1 MSESASSPTWAG
13 VEAAAELLTGIAE
26 ETPLAHSR
34 WLSELTGTEVL
45 LKCENLQRTG
55 SFKLRG
61 AYTRIARLSEA
72 ERSAGVV
79 AASAGNH
86 AQGVA
91 LAAQMLGIPARIFM
105 PEGAALPKVQAT
117 QGYGA
122 EIELVGVDVG
132 ASIAA
137 AQEYSSTTGAV
148 MIHPF
153 NHSDVVVGQGTVGLE
168 ILRQLPDVGTI
179 LVPVGGGGL
188 VAGIALLRE
197 VRPDVRIVGVQT
209 SAVSPYVPSLSAGV
223 PMLVPGLPTMADGIA
238 VAEPGAVPFAVVAE
252 LVDDVVTVSEESLS
266 RALIGLLERAKLLV
280 EPAGAAGVAALLD
293 RPKDFPGPVVP
304 VLSGGNIDALLLLEV
319 IRHGL
324 KAAGRFLSFRV
335 HLTDRPGELM
345 RLLTDLASMQV
356 NILNV
361 VHDRASES
369 LGVGEVEVRLQVAT
383 RGARHAGK
391 VLDQLASRGYRSV

>member
-1 MSESASSPTWAG
+1 MSGTATSPTWAG
-13 VEAAAELLTGIAE
+13 VEAAAELLSGTAE
-26 ETPLAHSR
+26 VTPLAHSR

-61 AYTRIARLSEA
+61 AYTRISRLSAA
-72 ERSAGVV
+72 ERASGVV

-137 AQEYSSTTGAV
+137 AQEYSGATGAV

-153 NHSDVVVGQGTVGLE
+153 NHSDIVVGQGTVGLE

-209 SAVSPYVPSLSAGV
+209 SAVSPYVPSLSAGT

-238 VAEPGAVPFAVVAE
+238 VTEPGAVPFAVVAE

-280 EPAGAAGVAALLD
+280 EPAGAAGVAALLE
-293 RPKDFPGPVVP
+293 RPNDFPGPVVP

-383 RGARHAGK
+383 RGARHADK

>member
-122 EIELVGVDVG
+122 EIELVGMDVG
-132 ASIAA
+132 ASITA
-137 AQEYSSTTGAV
+137 AQEYSTRTGAV

-223 PMLVPGLPTMADGIA
+223 PMSVPGLPTMADGIA
-238 VAEPGAVPFAVVAE
+238 VAEPGAVPFAVVAD

-383 RGARHAGK
+383 RGSRHAGK
-391 VLDQLASRGYRSV
+391 VLDQLESRGYRSV

>member
-1 MSESASSPTWAG
+1 MTTTLPSWAG
-13 VEAAAELLTGIAE
+13 VEAAAELLTGVAE
-26 ETPLAHSR
+26 VTPLAHSR

-61 AYTRIARLSEA
+61 AYTRIARLTDA
-72 ERSAGVV
+72 ERAAGVV

-91 LAAQMLGIPARIFM
+91 LAAQMLGIKARIYM

-122 EIELVGVDVG
+122 DIELTGVDVE
-132 ASIAA
+132 ASIVAA
-137 AQEYSSTTGAV
+137 REYADRTGAIL
-148 MIHPF
+148 IHPF
-153 NHSDVVVGQGTVGLE
+153 DHGDVVVGQGTVGLE
-168 ILRQLPDVGTI
+168 ILRQLPEVGTV
-179 LVPVGGGGL
+179 LVPLGGGGL

-197 VRPDVRIVGVQT
+197 VRPDVKVVGVQT
-209 SAVSPYVPSLSAGV
+209 AAVSPYVASLSAGT

-238 VAEPGAVPFAVVAE
+238 VAQPGAVPFAVVAD
-252 LVDDVVTVSEESLS
+252 LVDDVVTVTEESMS

-293 RPKDFPGPVVP
+293 RPHDFDGPVVP

-361 VHDRASES
+361 VHDRASEA
-369 LGVGEVEVRLQVAT
+369 LGVGEVEVALQVAT
-383 RGARHAGK
+383 RGPGHADK
-391 VLDQLASRGYRSV
+391 VMTRLAALGYRRP

>member
-1 MSESASSPTWAG
+1 MSGTATSPTWAG
-13 VEAAAELLTGIAE
+13 VEAAAELLSGTAE
-26 ETPLAHSR
+26 VTPLAHSR

-61 AYTRIARLSEA
+61 AYTRISRLSEA
-72 ERSAGVV
+72 ERAAGVV

-122 EIELVGVDVG
+122 EIELIGVDVG

-153 NHSDVVVGQGTVGLE
+153 NHADIVVGQGTVGLE
-168 ILRQLPDVGTI
+168 VLRQLPDVGTI

-209 SAVSPYVPSLSAGV
+209 SAVSPYVPSLSASV

-238 VAEPGAVPFAVVAE
+238 VTEPGAVPFAVVAD

-293 RPKDFPGPVVP
+293 RPNDFPGPVVP

-383 RGARHAGK
+383 RGARHADR
-391 VLDQLASRGYRSV
+391 VLDQLARRGYRSV

>member
-252 LVDDVVTVSEESLS
+252 LVDDVVTVSEESRS

>member
-1 MSESASSPTWAG
+1 MSGTATSPTWAG
-13 VEAAAELLTGIAE
+13 VEAAAELLSGTAE
-26 ETPLAHSR
+26 VTPLAHSR

-61 AYTRIARLSEA
+61 AYTRISRLSAA
-72 ERSAGVV
+72 ERASGVV

-153 NHSDVVVGQGTVGLE
+153 NHSDIVVGQGTVGLE

-209 SAVSPYVPSLSAGV
+209 SAVSPYVPSLSAGT

-238 VAEPGAVPFAVVAE
+238 VTEPGAVPFAVVAE

-280 EPAGAAGVAALLD
+280 EPAGAAGVAALLE
-293 RPKDFPGPVVP
+293 RPNDFPGPVVP

-383 RGARHAGK
+383 RGARHADK

>member
-1 MSESASSPTWAG
+1 MNASPSWAG
-13 VEAAAELLTGIAE
+13 VEAAATTLTGVAE
-26 ETPLAHSR
+26 VTPLSHSR
-34 WLSELTGTEVL
+34 WLSDRAGTEVL

-61 AYTRIARLSEA
+61 AYTRIARLSEQ
-72 ERSAGVV
+72 ERAGGVV

-91 LAAQMLGIPARIFM
+91 LAAQRLGIAARIFM

-122 EIELVGVDVG
+122 QTELVGVDVE
-132 ASIAA
+132 ASIVAA
-137 AQEYSSTTGAV
+137 REYAARTGAV

-153 NHSDVVVGQGTVGLE
+153 DHADVIEGQGTVARE
-168 ILRQLPDVGTI
+168 IIAQAPQTGTI

-188 VAGIALLRE
+188 VAGIALVRQ
-197 VRPDVRIVGVQT
+197 VRPDIRVVGVQT
-209 SAVSPYVPSLSAGV
+209 AAVSPYVSSLAAGR
-223 PMLVPGLPTMADGIA
+223 PMLVPGLATMADGIA
-238 VAEPGAVPFAVVAE
+238 VAEPGAVPFAVVAD
-252 LVDDVVTVSEESLS
+252 LVDEVVTVSEESMS

-293 RPKDFPGPVVP
+293 HPGEFRGPVVP

-345 RLLTDLASMQV
+345 RLLTDLAAMQV
-356 NILNV
+356 NILNI
-361 VHDRASES
+361 VHDRASEA
-369 LGVGEVEVRLQVAT
+369 LGVGEVEVKLQVAT
-383 RGARHAGK
+383 RGPGHADQ
-391 VLDQLASRGYRSV
+391 VLAELESLGYRHP

>member
-1 MSESASSPTWAG
+1 MSESASSPTWSG

-252 LVDDVVTVSEESLS
+252 LGDDVVTVSEESLS